1 MAITVQRTRPHIY
14 GADPII
20 LFSQPLHTRFI
31 PVYTGLEC
39 INTYYKT
46 IREWLIPVYTGQMP
60 LICRSR
66 TSRKVHPRAYGADTK
81 FLKQITVIR
90 KTFFCLGLPQQNTFW
105 SILARND
112 TYLGNC
118 GVANSF
124 PCIRGRSLIISPD
137 VIKKWVHPVCTGRMP
152 YPYQGCHLCLGSSPR
167 IRGKS
172 VQFDDYL
179 TKQRFIPVCT
189 GQILNPSG
197 RLPCLVSHCFP
208 SPWTFVTEPV
218 CTILDSHIFADNTF
232 WSILIRNDIF

>member
-1 MAITVQRTRPHIY
+1 MQRTRPHIY

-81 FLKQITVIR
+81 FLKRIPVIS
-90 KTFFCLGLPQQNTFW
+90 KPFFLSWTSATEPVCIILAGHIFADNAFW

-137 VIKKWVHPVCTGRMP
+137 VIKKWVHPRVYGADAISLSRMP
-152 YPYQGCHLCLGSSPR
+152 LML
-167 IRGKS
+167 
-172 VQFDDYL
+172 
-179 TKQRFIPVCT
+179 RFIPAYT
-189 GQILNPSG
+189 GQI
-197 RLPCLVSHCFP
+197 R
-208 SPWTFVTEPV
+208 PV
-218 CTILDSHIFADNTF
+218 
-232 WSILIRNDIF
+232 